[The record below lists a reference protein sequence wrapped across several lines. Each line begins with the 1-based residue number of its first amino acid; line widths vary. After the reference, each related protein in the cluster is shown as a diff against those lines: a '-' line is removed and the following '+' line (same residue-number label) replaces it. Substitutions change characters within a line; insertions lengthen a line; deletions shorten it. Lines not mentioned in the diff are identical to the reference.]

1 MALLLVATQF
11 VAAAAMVALALWL
24 LWLNRHHAA
33 NQAFAAFLVLRA
45 TVIVCN
51 QMSALAEGTPA
62 EETWQHAAEL
72 ALLAVVASIA
82 IFVVAYVRVA
92 SDRWKLVSGIALS
105 LALLE
110 GLGIVVPCSLACQV
124 GDLRWLG
131 PLSLFSFGYPIMF
144 ALATLVLVVYAWR
157 WPASPRRDA
166 TLLLAGAL
174 GLNAFLDASVVAA
187 RVGIY
192 GFEASLAPFY
202 PGLWRPVAFLLPFFA
217 YLPLGIAFVV
227 HIRRA
232 GPRGQFGF
240 FVLLVLTLGTA
251 VFVGWSPSVF
261 PALVGIGPSLLGLWR
276 LALPAVAAYA
286 LLKHGLFDID
296 LRLKKTLYRGTVALS
311 FLAVFFV
318 VAQIMQ
324 NYLSQTLGFLVG
336 GIAAGLLLFA
346 LQPVQKF
353 AERFADVIMPNTRP
367 IETLVPDQRRQIY
380 HSQVSLAW
388 ADGVLDR
395 SERRLLDD
403 LRERLGLT
411 HEEAALIEREDQD
424 RPVR

>member
-1 MALLLVATQF
+1 
-11 VAAAAMVALALWL
+11 
-24 LWLNRHHAA
+24 
-33 NQAFAAFLVLRA
+33 
-45 TVIVCN
+45 
-51 QMSALAEGTPA
+51 
-62 EETWQHAAEL
+62 
-72 ALLAVVASIA
+72 
-82 IFVVAYVRVA
+82 
-92 SDRWKLVSGIALS
+92 
-105 LALLE
+105 
-110 GLGIVVPCSLACQV
+110 
-124 GDLRWLG
+124 LG